1 MSKAVFASLVVSSLI
16 ATSRSQELAS
26 PAAKAD
32 AKLEAAFIS
41 ELGQC
46 LFTPAALSPRA
57 PLQDA
62 GALRPLYAKLANATN
77 NEMFVL
83 NETFVVG
90 ANLAMGLLSSFGTG
104 SLANISACLVEGV
117 ILYFADAFVDL
128 LPMWA
133 SIFFCASP
141 YNPPD
146 WCSLLPIVANAT
158 ALLLPVLDAILLWPA
173 CHKTIQIPEWLVT
186 ASSDNETV
194 QALLHAAKHGHE
206 LDLALDLF
214 KKGQAFCAG
223 HQFGSWLQRTVANK
237 TVLFQLHDK
246 LAQAES
252 TSQAAFQII

>member
-1 MSKAVFASLVVSSLI
+1 MSKAVFATLVVSSLI

-62 GALRPLYAKLANATN
+62 GALMPLYAKLANATN

-104 SLANISACLVEGV
+104 SPANIAACLVEGV
-117 ILYFADAFVDL
+117 ILGAAEAAVDYIGGFVAAFCCMNPEQSCD
-128 LPMWA
+128 
-133 SIFFCASP
+133 FC
-141 YNPPD
+141 ND
-146 WCSLLPIVANAT
+146 PIWPL
-158 ALLLPVLDAILLWPA
+158 ALLVTVLDAILLWPA
-173 CHKTIQIPEWLVT
+173 CHKTIQIPEWLLT

-223 HQFGSWLQRTVANK
+223 HQFGSWLQRTVANE
-237 TVLFQLHDK
+237 TILLQLLDK
-246 LAQAES
+246 PAQTES
-252 TSQAAFQII
+252 TSQVPFQVI